1 MLSNYI
7 ILCLSLPLNTF
18 FIPKFG
24 IVLLLFLFMLIPMFA
39 ITRDPFQG
47 YFLGFLGDSDGK
59 ESTYNAGDPGSIPG
73 LGRSI
78 EE

>member
-1 MLSNYI
+1 
-7 ILCLSLPLNTF
+7 
-18 FIPKFG
+18 
-24 IVLLLFLFMLIPMFA
+24 MLIPMFA

-78 EE
+78 EEWNGYPALFLPGESQGLRGLVD